1 MIAPLM
7 IHVNL
12 SKPFVWE
19 MDTSNFVIGAMN
31 SQLGKNKFLH
41 HVGFRFRKF
50 SPTKINY
57 IIHNKIF
64 LAIVD
69 AFEK

>member
-1 MIAPLM
+1 MNAPLL
-7 IHVNL
+7 IRVNL

-19 MDTSNFVIGAMN
+19 TNTSNFVIGAML
-31 SQLGKNKFLH
+31 SQLGKYNLLH
-41 HVGFRFRKF
+41 PIDFRFCKF
-50 SPTKINY
+50 SFAKINY
-57 IIHNKIF
+57 EIHNKFF